1 MILAEKKHVI
11 KRVSMLLI
19 CAALLFAFAAGA
31 CAAGSGYS
39 DVGGGEWYADAVI
52 SLREKGIMDGVG
64 GNRFDPDGVFT
75 RAQLATVLY
84 RLAGRPAV
92 RGEDGFSDTESGKW
106 YSDAVLW
113 ASQNGIVGG
122 YGGGLFGP
130 NDPTTQEQLAVMLWR
145 SAGSYVL
152 GSEYA
157 DAAGAEN
164 AASAWAVD
172 AVRWARVDGLLTD
185 AVPFEPTRP
194 AARAR
199 VADMVSRYLDLLER
213 FSDADAVSGATPK
226 ADADGKEQSM
236 ILKIGDTEVPVAWEE
251 NSSVAA
257 LRELLPLTIP
267 MSMYGGFEQVGPI
280 GQNIARDDAQY
291 SADAGDIVLYAGNQ
305 LVIFYGSN
313 TWAYTKLGHI
323 DLSRQEMTD
332 LLGQG
337 DVTVTI
343 SGN

>member
-1 MILAEKKHVI
+1 
-11 KRVSMLLI
+11 
-19 CAALLFAFAAGA
+19 
-31 CAAGSGYS
+31 
-39 DVGGGEWYADAVI
+39 
-52 SLREKGIMDGVG
+52 
-64 GNRFDPDGVFT
+64 
-75 RAQLATVLY
+75 
-84 RLAGRPAV
+84 
-92 RGEDGFSDTESGKW
+92 
-106 YSDAVLW
+106 
-113 ASQNGIVGG
+113 
-122 YGGGLFGP
+122 
-130 NDPTTQEQLAVMLWR
+130 
-145 SAGSYVL
+145 
-152 GSEYA
+152 
-157 DAAGAEN
+157 
-164 AASAWAVD
+164 
-172 AVRWARVDGLLTD
+172 
-185 AVPFEPTRP
+185 
-194 AARAR
+194 
-199 VADMVSRYLDLLER
+199 
-213 FSDADAVSGATPK
+213 
-226 ADADGKEQSM
+226 M

-337 DVTVTI
+337 DVSVTI